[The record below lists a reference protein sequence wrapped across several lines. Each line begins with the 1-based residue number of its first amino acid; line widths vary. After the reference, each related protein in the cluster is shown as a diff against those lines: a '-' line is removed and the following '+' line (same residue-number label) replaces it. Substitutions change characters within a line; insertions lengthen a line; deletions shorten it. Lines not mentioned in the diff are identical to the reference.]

1 MTFLEPKFTQTGR
14 LEGWETI
21 SVIGHPQSL
30 CDSLANYI
38 AEVIYFQLGRFS
50 CSQRVG
56 PFSGVHLE
64 PCEQDDAEVRST
76 AQRKSTD

>member
-1 MTFLEPKFTQTGR
+1 MTFLEPKFTQVGR
-14 LEGWETI
+14 IEGRKTI

-38 AEVIYFQLGRFS
+38 AEILYFQLGHFS
-50 CSQRVG
+50 CSQIVG
-56 PFSGVHLE
+56 PSSSVHLE